1 MLFSRWR
8 LVLKKTIKID
18 PFDNKSVKAAIKE
31 LEQYQK
37 QLEERCKQLVIEL
50 ANHGADVAKA
60 TIAGL
65 PYSTGDLES
74 SIYAI
79 YDEKTHCAMIKADNE
94 HAVFVELGTG
104 IVGEGTYPNS
114 EYLSIA
120 QQFGWQGYYVGG
132 ENGCEFTT
140 KDGRQGWIT
149 KMNNGQYF
157 FTEGQEA
164 KHFMDDAFHS
174 VVESF
179 EDTVRQIF
187 NKSA

>member
-8 LVLKKTIKID
+8 LVLKITIKID
-18 PFDNKSVKAAIKE
+18 PFDNKSVKTAIKE

-37 QLEERCKQLVIEL
+37 QLEKRCKQLVVEL
-50 ANHGADVAKA
+50 ANHGVEIAKA

-79 YDEKTHCAMIKADNE
+79 YDEKSRCAMIKADSE
-94 HAVFVELGTG
+94 HAVFVEFGTG
-104 IVGEGTYPNS
+104 IAGEGTYPNS
-114 EYLSIA
+114 DYLSIA

-132 ENGCEFTT
+132 ENNCEFTT
-140 KDGRQGWIT
+140 KNGQQGWIT

-164 KHFMDDAFHS
+164 KHFMDDAFRS
-174 VVESF
+174 IVEGF
-179 EDTVRQIF
+179 EDTVRQVF

>member
-1 MLFSRWR
+1 MLFSKWR
-8 LVLKKTIKID
+8 LALKKIIKID
-18 PFDNKSVKAAIKE
+18 PYNNKSIKNAIKE
-31 LEQYQK
+31 LEVYQK
-37 QLEERCKQLVIEL
+37 HLEERCKRLVIEL
-50 ANHGADVAKA
+50 ANQGAEIAKA

-79 YDEKTHCAMIKADNE
+79 YDEQSHCAMIKADNE
-94 HAVFVELGTG
+94 HAVFVEFGTG

-114 EYLSIA
+114 DYLAVA
-120 QQFGWQGYYVGG
+120 QHFGWQGYYVGG
-132 ENGCEFTT
+132 ENGYEFTT

-174 VVESF
+174 VVENF
-179 EDTVRQIF
+179 EDTVRQVF
-187 NKSA
+187 SKSA

>member
-1 MLFSRWR
+1 
-8 LVLKKTIKID
+8 LKRTISIE
-18 PFDNKSVKAAIKE
+18 PFNTKSVTKAIEE
-31 LEQYQK
+31 LETYQR
-37 QLEERCKQLVIEL
+37 QLEIRCKRLVIEL
-50 ANHGADVAKA
+50 ANHGVEVAKA
-60 TIAGL
+60 TIVGL

-79 YDEKTHCAMIKADNE
+79 YDEKSHCAMIKADSE
-94 HAVFVELGTG
+94 HAVFVEFGTG
-104 IVGEGTYPNS
+104 IIGEGTYTNS
-114 EYLSIA
+114 DYLSLA

-140 KDGRQGWIT
+140 KEGRQGWIT

-174 VVESF
+174 VIENF
-179 EDTVRQIF
+179 EKTIQQIF